1 MDVFNI
7 DQQANQIGSSL
18 VDSIVIKAI
27 NSHNKLN
34 HNHHNHRHNSS
45 SNDLVVT
52 QVNCDP
58 SADFNLNFFDTPDDS
73 STQGGFSDPGSVESV
88 CSPPPIFDNG
98 SKIVVKAFENN
109 NCVENKFYQG
119 VYNCFSLIFIYSM
132 GCKITLV
139 GPLMASF

>member
-27 NSHNKLN
+27 NNHNKLN
-34 HNHHNHRHNSS
+34 HNHLNNS
-45 SNDLVVT
+45 NKDLVA

-58 SADFNLNFFDTPDDS
+58 SPEFNLNFFDTPDE
-73 STQGGFSDPGSVESV
+73 STQGGFSDPGSVESNSV

-98 SKIVVKAFENN
+98 SKVLNAFENN
-109 NCVENKFYQG
+109 NCGENKFFQG
-119 VYNCFSLIFIYSM
+119 WYVFVLFCGVKMCS
-132 GCKITLV
+132 V
-139 GPLMASF
+139 G